1 MLCSFWALLHIVFQL
16 FYIKNKKGRGVV
28 LAVRNGRVISLAEVP
43 WGKEHGA
50 VQRHSLTF
58 VCSGGGSQT
67 LVAEPSGSPIAS
79 LMLFYVGFELLRRL
93 EK

>member
-1 MLCSFWALLHIVFQL
+1 MLSSLWALLHVVFQL

-28 LAVRNGRVISLAEVP
+28 LAVRNGRIISPAEVP

-50 VQRHSLTF
+50 VYCRSLTF

-67 LVAEPSGSPIAS
+67 LVAEPSGSPWPP
-79 LMLFYVGFELLRRL
+79 
-93 EK
+93 